1 MTAST
6 SDRTIQIRS
15 ASRADVDAMCSIFF
29 GSINDL
35 HRRHGIEELDPQDRG
50 WLAEALIHL
59 LETDP
64 DGVVVS
70 VEDGEPTAFAA
81 SYLRESYWFLSF
93 LFVSPRAQ
101 GKGVGRELFET
112 VLPRDDAGIT
122 RALVVESFQPVSTA
136 LYASHGITPRA
147 VRYVLGGLT
156 DPRRLPRSLP
166 AVEAEEATPELIPE
180 LDALDRSCLG
190 FARGADHAWWLGSGM
205 KASAYRRE
213 GELVGYAYVDE
224 EATLGPVLGADERT
238 ACAIVADQLRR
249 FEHPDEL
256 KFQVHGNLAGIFQML
271 IRAGARIEPAGYR
284 FLYCSTGDPLPS
296 SYVHHASFMP

>member
-1 MTAST
+1 VSVRP

-15 ASRADVDAMCSIFF
+15 ATRADVDAMRSIFF

-35 HRRHGIEELDPQDRG
+35 HRRHGIEELDPDDRE
-50 WLAEALIHL
+50 WLEEALVHL
-59 LETDP
+59 LETDA

-70 VEDGEPTAFAA
+70 VEDGVPTGFAA

-93 LFVSPRAQ
+93 LFVSPPAQ
-101 GKGVGRELFET
+101 GKGVGRALFES
-112 VLPRDDAGIT
+112 VLPRDDTGIT

-147 VRYVLGGLT
+147 VRYVLGDLT
-156 DPRRLPRSLP
+156 DPGRLPRSLP

-180 LDALDRSCLG
+180 LDALDRRCLG
-190 FARGADHAWWLGSGM
+190 FARGVDHGWWLGSGM

-238 ACAIVADQLRR
+238 ASAIVADHLRR
-249 FEHPDEL
+249 FDRPEEL
-256 KFQVHGNLAGIFQML
+256 KVQVHGNLAGILQML
-271 IRAGARIEPAGYR
+271 VRAGARIQPSGYR
-284 FLYCSTGDPLPS
+284 FLYCSSGDPLPS
-296 SYVHHASFMP
+296 SYVHYASFMP